1 MTTAMASS
9 PLHELLED
17 RVSQLL
23 ADADQLAG
31 ETRQRAV
38 RDCADR
44 LNQAVR
50 RIRQAASL
58 ADLEAAL
65 VDSTAPFAAGAVLFE
80 IEGETAL
87 LRRVRGVETEELPA
101 RFEIPLASAP
111 ALAGAMESR
120 DPMTAAA
127 VPGEVSAGVAELLG
141 HSPDLCVSILPIVVG
156 DRVPAILYGWGN
168 VQESA
173 LELLAQ
179 VAAGAWASLNVP
191 RPGNAQPLVEIEG
204 VPSVSAPPASAG
216 QRNSWETLRPE
227 EQQTHL
233 RAQRFARVRVAQM
246 RLSQAEAVQA
256 GRSQGDLYAG
266 LRDGI
271 DAARLEFR
279 EKFFAPC
286 PGMVDYLHLEMVRTL
301 ANDDAELLGPD
312 YPGPMV

>member
-1 MTTAMASS
+1 M
-9 PLHELLED
+9 
-17 RVSQLL
+17 
-23 ADADQLAG
+23 
-31 ETRQRAV
+31 
-38 RDCADR
+38 
-44 LNQAVR
+44 
-50 RIRQAASL
+50 
-58 ADLEAAL
+58 
-65 VDSTAPFAAGAVLFE
+65 
-80 IEGETAL
+80 
-87 LRRVRGVETEELPA
+87 
-101 RFEIPLASAP
+101 
-111 ALAGAMESR
+111 
-120 DPMTAAA
+120 
-127 VPGEVSAGVAELLG
+127 
-141 HSPDLCVSILPIVVG
+141 G

-191 RPGNAQPLVEIEG
+191 RLGSAPPLVEIEG

-246 RLSQAEAVQA
+246 RLSEAEAVQA

-266 LRDGI
+266 LRDAI

-279 EKFFAPC
+279 DKFFVPC